1 MGRLSARSNP
11 TSLKELDRNRV
22 TLTVSEAAG
31 RRVAILERLDLKDAD
46 LGESL
51 QVILVARAGATSVRH
66 VMGPAA
72 AFSRE
77 GKSLDGL
84 DPSQALRFR
93 VLLHEE
99 KNPRL
104 VASVENLRARDDS
117 QSESLLPMESADL
130 GERIWQLSIGD
141 DGPVLKFNSRV
152 FPSASGAENFI
163 PFGALVLP
171 EALRQVMQAI
181 ADDPPC
187 LEDEGNPLYPWGAWI
202 DAIGAE
208 RPTSDDDDAG
218 KAVWCD
224 RVVDQF
230 CNRCSFATRL
240 KAELLKGS
248 GE

>member
-11 TSLKELDRNRV
+11 TSLKELDRNKV

-31 RRVAILERLDLKDAD
+31 RRVAILERLDLRESGLA
-46 LGESL
+46 ESL

-66 VMGPAA
+66 AMGPAA
-72 AFSRE
+72 TFSRE

-84 DPSQALRFR
+84 DPSQPLRFR
-93 VLLHEE
+93 VLLHE
-99 KNPRL
+99 KGNPQL

-117 QSESLLPMESADL
+117 QSESLLPMEPADL
-130 GERIWQLSIGD
+130 GERVWQLAIGD
-141 DGPVLKFNSRV
+141 DGPVLKFNTHV

-163 PFGALVLP
+163 PFGAMVLP
-171 EALRQVMQAI
+171 EALRQVMQSI
-181 ADDPPC
+181 ADDPSC
-187 LEDEGNPLYPWGAWI
+187 LDDEGSPLYPWGAWI

-208 RPTSDDDDAG
+208 RPAADDEESE
-218 KAVWCD
+218 KAIWCD
-224 RVVDQF
+224 RLVNQF

-240 KAELLKGS
+240 KSELLKGY

>member
-31 RRVAILERLDLKDAD
+31 RRLAILERLDLKDTS
-46 LGESL
+46 LGDSL

-66 VMGPAA
+66 ALGPAT

-84 DPSQALRFR
+84 DPSQPLRFR
-93 VLLHEE
+93 VLLHEQG
-99 KNPRL
+99 NPRL

-130 GERIWQLSIGD
+130 GERVWQLSIGD
-141 DGPVLKFNSRV
+141 EGPVLKFNSRV
-152 FPSASGAENFI
+152 FPSASGAENFL
-163 PFGALVLP
+163 PFGAMVLP

-181 ADDPPC
+181 AEDPPC
-187 LEDEGNPLYPWGAWI
+187 LEDEGSPFYPWGKWI

-208 RPTSDDDDAG
+208 RPPSDDDD
-218 KAVWCD
+218 KALWCD

-230 CNRCSFATRL
+230 CNRCSFASRL

>member
-11 TSLKELDRNRV
+11 TSLRELDRNKV

-31 RRVAILERLDLKDAD
+31 RRVAILERLDLRDTGLA
-46 LGESL
+46 ETL
-51 QVILVARAGATSVRH
+51 QVILVARAGSTSVRH
-66 VMGPAA
+66 AMGPAT

-77 GKSLDGL
+77 GKSLDSL
-84 DPSQALRFR
+84 DPSQPLRFR
-93 VLLHEE
+93 VLLHEQGT
-99 KNPRL
+99 PRL
-104 VASVENLRARDDS
+104 AASVENLRARDDS
-117 QSESLLPMESADL
+117 QSESLLPMEPADL
-130 GERIWQLSIGD
+130 GERVWQLAIGE

-163 PFGALVLP
+163 PFGAMVLP

-181 ADDPPC
+181 ADDPSC
-187 LEDEGNPLYPWGAWI
+187 LEDEGSPLYPWGAWI

-208 RPTSDDDDAG
+208 RPIADDDESEM
-218 KAVWCD
+218 AVWCN
-224 RVVDQF
+224 RVIDQF
-230 CNRCSFATRL
+230 CNRCSFASRL